1 MFLFFFFSS
10 RRRHTRCALVT
21 GVQTCALPISPASS
35 FLGLPHIQMR
45 TAAGMPRA
53 PPRKDRVA
61 AIQSEPIAE
70 RPLHRA
76 RFAVRARAVIGTA
89 RIIEVV
95 EQVHRIQ
102 LKRPVLVLEGGHGID
117 KRIAGRHDPETAD
130 WTIGSANVY
139 TP

>member
-1 MFLFFFFSS
+1 
-10 RRRHTRCALVT
+10 
-21 GVQTCALPISPASS
+21 
-35 FLGLPHIQMR
+35 MR

-61 AIQSEPIAE
+61 AIRSEPIAE

-117 KRIAGRHDPETAD
+117 KRIAGRHDQETAEWIERPRRARIAHTGAKPNPHIVRD
-130 WTIGSANVY
+130 FDRLGSEGAPKQFWPTIPLLIR
-139 TP
+139 TLK